1 MKFQTT
7 NVKTFRQDFQSAIAK
22 LEKQY
27 DCKINLGNIRFNA
40 NELRSK
46 LTATTTTGII
56 KSHTVSE
63 TYSIGQDVKIA
74 HRKCIGETYTIVKK
88 LRKNWVL
95 LNHTT
100 NTRVRV
106 NPSLITKL

>member
-1 MKFQTT
+1 MKFQKT
-7 NVKTFRQDFQSAIAK
+7 NVKQFRQDFQLAIAK

-27 DCKINLGNIRFNA
+27 NCNINLGNIRFNA

-46 LTATTTTGII
+46 LTATTTSGQEKRENLNT
-56 KSHTVSE
+56 
-63 TYSIGQDVKIA
+63 TYSIGDDVKVI
-74 HRKCIGETYTIVKK
+74 HRRCIGETYTIVKK

-95 LNHTT
+95 KNHTT

-106 NPSLITKL
+106 NPTLITKL